1 MGTVLCA
8 IDFSPTTELVV
19 RAGQVLAEAWSAR
32 LIAFHAVHFARDPL
46 YATDLFDRRT
56 RSRRLAEEAHRR
68 LTECMAPVDL
78 AWEPVVVHGDPVEQL
93 SALASTLEFSIVVTA
108 SQGIRPFERLFVG
121 TVVERMVQKI
131 PRPILIIHPS
141 PADLETPNI
150 RLSRILVG
158 CDLHPPAA
166 PLETTCLLAR
176 HFASEVHLLHVSESP
191 LDEPLV
197 KTEHGPAAQGF
208 ERMRQKLC
216 QQLQDACPETR
227 ARGVRFHADIQPG
240 VPAEV
245 LRDCARQRETDLLV
259 VGVHRTGAIK
269 RALIG
274 STARD
279 LLRNAPCHLLTVPQ
293 ADSDPQG
300 AA

>member
-1 MGTVLCA
+1 
-8 IDFSPTTELVV
+8 
-19 RAGQVLAEAWSAR
+19 
-32 LIAFHAVHFARDPL
+32 
-46 YATDLFDRRT
+46 
-56 RSRRLAEEAHRR
+56 
-68 LTECMAPVDL
+68 MAPVDL

-93 SALASTLEFSIVVTA
+93 SALASTLDFSIVVTA
-108 SQGIRPFERLFVG
+108 SQGIRPIERLFVG

-131 PRPILIIHPS
+131 PRPILIMHPS
-141 PADLETPNI
+141 PAGLETPDL

-158 CDLHPPAA
+158 CNLHPPTT
-166 PLETTCLLAR
+166 PLETACLLAR

-197 KTEHGPAAQGF
+197 TTEHGPAAQGF
-208 ERMRQKLC
+208 ERLRQKLG
-216 QQLQDACPETR
+216 QRLQDACPETR

-245 LRDCARQRETDLLV
+245 LRDCARQREIDLLV

-293 ADSDPQG
+293 EDSTPG
-300 AA
+300 GVP